1 MAEMTQSEKMKAY
14 WAEKKAREAEAL
26 AVKKAPGAKTFADAL
41 EHEREKETAII
52 EGIKEYDRKM
62 DEEKPVKVETRSMPF
77 TLEPIAPIPTDRET
91 FDALVAQMSTMTSG
105 GARETIIDQNRA
117 LLLSGIAQGWN
128 IGTWMERKEKKEGA

>member
-14 WAEKKAREAEAL
+14 WAEKKAREAEER
-26 AVKKAPGAKTFADAL
+26 KAEGPTYTSEELTTIKEKMTGAKCVD
-41 EHEREKETAII
+41 
-52 EGIKEYDRKM
+52 D
-62 DEEKPVKVETRSMPF
+62 VKNMF